1 MKKYL
6 ALGILG
12 LIATMAI
19 LYAVTPVST
28 LYQYLIATERS
39 IAHLEVKR
47 LNVDELEIEYLRG
60 GSGPTL
66 VLLHGFG
73 ADKDNWSRIARYLVD
88 DFDVIAIDLPGF
100 GNSTKDISLNY
111 DVGSQVARLKR
122 ITDVLGLDTFSIAGS
137 SMGGYIAGNFAAKY
151 PEAVKNLWLISPLGV
166 EGAQASEMFIATQH
180 GAAPVVLPRTEAEFS
195 ALLDALFVEAP
206 FIPSPVVSYLS
217 AEAVESVELNSKI
230 FEQIHRM
237 RDGKPHPDAPLDTVL
252 THYTGPVLITWG
264 DKDRVLHVSGAAVL
278 KGVVPQARVNILV
291 DVGHLPMVE
300 SPDVTADAFLA
311 FVAASQANR

>member
-137 SMGGYIAGNFAAKY
+137 SMGGYIAGNFAVKY

-180 GAAPVVLPRTEAEFS
+180 GAAPVVLPRTDAEFS

-206 FIPSPVVSYLS
+206 FIPSPIVSYLS
-217 AEAVESVELNSKI
+217 AKAVESVELNSKI

-237 RDGKPHPDAPLDTVL
+237 RDGKPHPDAPLDIVL

-278 KGVVPQARVNILV
+278 KGVVPQARVNILA

-311 FVAASQANR
+311 FAAASQANR